1 MKRVCFAI
9 VIQTLSFLAEWIHR
23 EFEIWITHIGAY
35 FCQLYKFI
43 TFAAFIKYLLLT
55 LKTVYSMQLYNTLS
69 AEERA
74 ALIDDAG
81 KQRLTLSFYAY
92 AQIENPTQFR
102 NDLFLAWNPLEVLGR
117 IYVAHEGINAQ
128 LSLPADNFYEFK
140 ETIEKYDF
148 MKGIRL
154 NIAVEHDDYS
164 FLKLTI
170 KVRDKIVADG
180 LNDATF
186 DVTNIGVHLKARE
199 FNELLED
206 PNTVVVD
213 MRNHYE
219 SEIGYFNKAIRPDV
233 DTFRES
239 LPIIEDQLAEH
250 KSDKKLLMYCTGGIR
265 CEKASAY
272 FKHKGFEN
280 VYQLEGGIIEYTR
293 QVKAEG
299 LESKFIGKNFVFDHR
314 LGERITDD
322 IVAQCH
328 QCGKPCDNHTNC
340 ANEGCHLLF
349 IQCDECATA
358 MEGCCSTQC
367 VDIIHLPEEAQ
378 KAIRRGIMNGNKIF
392 KKGKS
397 EVLTFKN
404 SNNPAPVIK
413 VAGKVA
419 AVRTPR
425 IKKTYIGKATHYFTK
440 AGISQF
446 AIEKE
451 GLSTGD
457 SVLISGPTTGEQY
470 VTLTDLYVN
479 DTKTDKVAAGEDCS
493 IKLPFRTRLS
503 DKIYK
508 VDGENPEG

>member
-1 MKRVCFAI
+1 
-9 VIQTLSFLAEWIHR
+9 
-23 EFEIWITHIGAY
+23 
-35 FCQLYKFI
+35 
-43 TFAAFIKYLLLT
+43 
-55 LKTVYSMQLYNTLS
+55 MQLYNTLS
-69 AEERA
+69 AEERT

-102 NDLFLAWNPLEVLGR
+102 NDLFLAWNPLGVLGR

-128 LSLPADNFYEFK
+128 LSLPADHFYEFK
-140 ETIEKYDF
+140 DTIEKYDF

-154 NIAVEHDDYS
+154 NVAVEQDDFS

-180 LNDATF
+180 LNDDTF
-186 DVTNIGVHLKARE
+186 DATNIGIHLKAKE
-199 FNELLED
+199 FNDLLED
-206 PNTVVVD
+206 PDTIVVD

-219 SEIGYFNKAIRPDV
+219 SEIGHFTKAIKPDV

-239 LPIIEDQLAEH
+239 LPIIEEQLSEH

-322 IVAQCH
+322 IVSNCH
-328 QCGKPCDNHTNC
+328 QCGKPCDVHTNC

-349 IQCDECATA
+349 IQCEECAVA
-358 MEGCCSTQC
+358 MEGCCSSEC
-367 VDIIHLPEEAQ
+367 VDVIHLPEDEQ
-378 KAIRRGIMNGNKIF
+378 KAIRRGIKNGNKIF

-397 EVLTFKN
+397 DVLTFKN
-404 SNNPAPVIK
+404 TATANAIATEVLEKPKSVK
-413 VAGKVA
+413 
-419 AVRTPR
+419 TPKIR
-425 IKKTYIGKATHYFTK
+425 KTYIGKGIHFFPK
-440 AGISQF
+440 ANIGQF
-446 AIEKE
+446 LVEE
-451 GLSTGD
+451 NQLSIGD
-457 SVLISGPTTGEQY
+457 KILIKGPTTGNEELVLTEMFVNEQPA
-470 VTLTDLYVN
+470 
-479 DTKTDKVAAGEDCS
+479 KTAVSGDYCS
-493 IKLPFRTRLS
+493 LKLPFRIRLS
-503 DKIYK
+503 DKLYK
-508 VDGENPEG
+508 LDA